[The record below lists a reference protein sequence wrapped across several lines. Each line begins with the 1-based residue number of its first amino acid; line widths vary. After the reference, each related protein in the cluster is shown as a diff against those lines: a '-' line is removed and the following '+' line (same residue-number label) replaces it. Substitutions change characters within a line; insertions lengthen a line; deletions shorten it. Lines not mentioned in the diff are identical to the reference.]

1 MCQLRPYQK
10 QSIED
15 IRNAFIKGKRK
26 ILLVAPTGSGKTVVA
41 SEMIRRVVAGGKS
54 CLFVA
59 HRRELIMQCSN
70 KLHDFGVNHGV
81 LMADKS
87 PTPMASCQ
95 VASIQTFTSRV
106 DRDDFIKPEADLIII
121 DEAHRSASDSFKNLL
136 REYPHAYVIGLTAT
150 PIRNDGRGLGNIYE
164 KIVQCSTVKELTEKG
179 YLVPNRIVAPTIPD
193 LKGLKIIAGDYE
205 AKGLDKK
212 MNVPKLIGDVV
223 THWIKHANNR
233 PTVVFC
239 TSIKHSKYVSAIFND
254 NGIPAG
260 HIDGEMPE
268 IERETV
274 LSDLRNGRIKV
285 LSNCQILTEGF
296 DCPKVSCVV
305 LCRPTLSLGLYI
317 QMCGRSLR
325 IFPNKKDTLIID
337 HAGCVYRHGFIDD
350 DRDWKL
356 TMTKVKA
363 KDKKIVEPI
372 EKQPI
377 TCLECDGTVYMPTR
391 EQRACP
397 NCGHIPTK
405 KEQKILI
412 KQGRLV
418 EVPKEKIEV
427 EYDKKD
433 FYAELLYYSRQRG
446 YNDGWASHVFKEK
459 YKHFPYSKKI
469 PPKITSQYVLNFI
482 QHHNIKQ
489 AKSRNRKKNESNRA
503 DISHSERQ
511 SRGIG
516 HVFKEVFV

>member
-1 MCQLRPYQK
+1 MHQLRLYQK
-10 QSIED
+10 KSIQD
-15 IRNAFIKGKRK
+15 IRNAFIKSKRK

-41 SEMIRRVVAGGKS
+41 SEMIRRVVQGGKS

-87 PTPMASCQ
+87 PNPLASCQ
-95 VASIQTFTSRV
+95 VASIQTFTARV
-106 DRDDFIKPEADLIII
+106 DRDDFIKPNADLIII

-150 PIRNDGRGLGNIYE
+150 PIRSDGRGLGNIYE
-164 KIVQCSTVKELTEKG
+164 KIVQCSTVKKLTEQG
-179 YLVPNRIVAPTIPD
+179 YLVPNKIVAPTIPD
-193 LKGLKIIAGDYE
+193 LKGLKIIAGDYDK
-205 AKGLDKK
+205 KGLDKT
-212 MNVPKLIGDVV
+212 MNKPKLIGDIVS
-223 THWIKHANNR
+223 HWIKHANNR

-239 TSIKHSKYVSAIFND
+239 ASIRHSKYVSSVFND
-254 NGIPAG
+254 NGIPSG

-268 IERETV
+268 IEREAV
-274 LSDLRNGRIKV
+274 LSDLRNGRIKI
-285 LSNCQILTEGF
+285 LSNCNVLTEGW

-325 IFPNKKDTLIID
+325 PYNNKKDTLIID
-337 HAGCVYRHGFIDD
+337 HAGNVYRHGFIDD

-363 KDKKIVEPI
+363 KDRKLVEPI

-412 KQGRLV
+412 KQGRLI
-418 EVPKEKIEV
+418 EVSKEKIEL

-433 FYAELLYYSRQRG
+433 FYAELLYYSRQKG

-469 PPKITSQYVLNFI
+469 PPKVTSQYVLNFI
-482 QHHNIKQ
+482 KHHNIKQ
-489 AKSRNRKKNESNRA
+489 AKGR
-503 DISHSERQ
+503 
-511 SRGIG
+511 
-516 HVFKEVFV
+516 EVSK

>member
-1 MCQLRPYQK
+1 MHQLRPYQR
-10 QSIED
+10 QSIKD
-15 IRNAFIKGKRK
+15 IREAFIKGKRK

-70 KLHDFGVNHGV
+70 KLYDFGVTHGV
-81 LMADKS
+81 LMAGKN
-87 PTPMASCQ
+87 PNPMASCQ
-95 VASIQTFTSRV
+95 VASIQTFTARI
-106 DRDDFIKPEADLIII
+106 DRDDFIKPKADLIII
-121 DEAHRSASDSFKNLL
+121 DEAHRSASESFKNLIK
-136 REYPHAYVIGLTAT
+136 EYPEARIVGLTAS
-150 PIRNDGRGLGNIYE
+150 PLRSDSSGLGNIYQ
-164 KIVQCSTVKELTEKG
+164 KIVQCSTVKELTEQG
-179 YLVPNRIVAPTIPD
+179 FLVPNRIVAPTIPD

-205 AKGLDKK
+205 AKGLDKT
-212 MNVPKLIGDVV
+212 MNKPKLIGDIVS
-223 THWIKHANNR
+223 HWIKHANNR
-233 PTVVFC
+233 PTIVFC
-239 TSIKHSKYVSAIFND
+239 ASIRHSKYVSSVFND
-254 NGIPAG
+254 NGIPSG

-268 IERETV
+268 IEREAV
-274 LSDLRNGRIKV
+274 LSDLRNGRIKI

-337 HAGCVYRHGFIDD
+337 HAGNVYRHGFIDD
-350 DRDWKL
+350 DRDFKL

-363 KDKKIVEPI
+363 KDKRIVEPI

-397 NCGHIPTK
+397 QCGHIPTK

-418 EVPKEKIEV
+418 EVPKEKIEL

-459 YKHFPYSKKI
+459 YKHFPHSKKI
-469 PPKITSQYVLNFI
+469 DPKVTSQYVLNFI
-482 QHHNIKQ
+482 KHHNIKQ
-489 AKSRNRKKNESNRA
+489 AKGREVSR
-503 DISHSERQ
+503 
-511 SRGIG
+511 
-516 HVFKEVFV
+516 

>member
-1 MCQLRPYQK
+1 MHQLRPYQK
-10 QSIED
+10 QSIQK
-15 IRNAFIKGKRK
+15 IREAFVKGKRK

-70 KLHDFGVNHGV
+70 KLHDFGVKHGV
-81 LMADKS
+81 LMAGKS
-87 PTPMASCQ
+87 PNAMSSCQ
-95 VASIQTFTSRV
+95 VASIQTFTARV
-106 DRDDFIKPEADLIII
+106 DRDDFIKPKADLIII
-121 DEAHRSASDSFKNLL
+121 DEAHRSASESFKNLL
-136 REYPHAYVIGLTAT
+136 REYPEAYVIGLTAT
-150 PIRNDGRGLGNIYE
+150 PIRSDGRGLGNIYQR
-164 KIVQCSTVKELTEKG
+164 IVECSTVKELTELG
-179 YLVPNRIVAPTIPD
+179 YLVPNKIVAPTIPD
-193 LKGLKIIAGDYE
+193 LKGLKIIAGDYDK
-205 AKGLDKK
+205 KGLDKK

-239 TSIKHSKYVSAIFND
+239 TSIKHSKYVSNVFND
-254 NGIPAG
+254 NGIPSG

-268 IERETV
+268 IEREAV

-285 LSNCQILTEGF
+285 LSNCQVLTEGW
-296 DCPKVSCVV
+296 DCPKVSCVII
-305 LCRPTLSLGLYI
+305 CRPTKSLGLYL
-317 QMCGRSLR
+317 QMVGRSLR
-325 IFPNKKDTLIID
+325 PFHNKKDTLIID
-337 HAGCVYRHGFIDD
+337 HSGCVYEHGFPED

-356 TMTKVKA
+356 SMTKLKA
-363 KDKKIVEPI
+363 KDRKLVEPI

-377 TCLECDGTVYMPTR
+377 TCLECDYVYSPSK
-391 EQRACP
+391 EFKSCP

-433 FYAELLYYSRQRG
+433 FYGELLYYSRQRG

-469 PPKITSQYVLNFI
+469 DPKVTSQYVLNFI
-482 QHHNIKQ
+482 KHHNIKQ
-489 AKSRNRKKNESNRA
+489 AKAREVSR
-503 DISHSERQ
+503 
-511 SRGIG
+511 
-516 HVFKEVFV
+516 

>member
-1 MCQLRPYQK
+1 MHQLRLYQNK
-10 QSIED
+10 AIEN
-15 IRNAFIKGKRK
+15 IRTQFKKGKRK
-26 ILLVAPTGSGKTVVA
+26 ILLVAPTGSGKTVIA
-41 SEMIRRVVAGGKS
+41 SEIIKRAEENGKKT
-54 CLFVA
+54 LFIA
-59 HRRELIMQCSN
+59 HRRELILQCSR

-81 LMADKS
+81 IMAGKS
-87 PTPMASCQ
+87 PFEFANVQ
-95 VASIQTFTSRV
+95 VASIQTFTSRK
-106 DRDDFIKPEADLIII
+106 DRDDFTKPDADLLIL
-121 DEAHRSASDSFKNLL
+121 DEAHRSVSNSFRNLVN
-136 REYPHAYVIGLTAT
+136 EYPNAFTIGLTAT
-150 PIRNDGRGLGNIYE
+150 PIRSDGKGLGDIYE
-164 KIVQCSTVKELTEKG
+164 EIVETSSVKELTEQG
-179 YLVPNRIVAPTIPD
+179 FLAPNRIVAPTIPD
-193 LKGLKIIAGDYE
+193 LKGLKTIAGDYE

-212 MNVPKLIGDVV
+212 MNKPKLVGDIV
-223 THWIKHANNR
+223 THWVRHANNR

-254 NGIPAG
+254 NGIPSG

-268 IERETV
+268 IEREAV

-285 LSNCQILTEGF
+285 LSNCQVLTEGW
-296 DCPKVSCVV
+296 DCPKVSCVII
-305 LCRPTLSLGLYI
+305 CRPTLSLGLHL
-317 QMCGRSLR
+317 QMLGRSLR

-337 HAGCVYRHGFIDD
+337 HAGNVYRHGFIDD
-350 DRDWKL
+350 DRDFKL

-363 KDKKIVEPI
+363 KDKRIVEPI

-418 EVPKEKIEV
+418 EVPKEKIEL

-459 YKHFPYSKKI
+459 YKHFPHSKKI
-469 PPKITSQYVLNFI
+469 DPKVTSQYVLNFI
-482 QHHNIKQ
+482 KHHNIKQ
-489 AKSRNRKKNESNRA
+489 AKGREVSR
-503 DISHSERQ
+503 
-511 SRGIG
+511 
-516 HVFKEVFV
+516 